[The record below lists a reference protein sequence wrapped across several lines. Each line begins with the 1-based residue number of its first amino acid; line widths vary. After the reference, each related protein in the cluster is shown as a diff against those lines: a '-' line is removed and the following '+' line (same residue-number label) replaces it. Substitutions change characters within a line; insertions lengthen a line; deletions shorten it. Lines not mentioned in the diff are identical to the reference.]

1 MATEP
6 QSTSQ
11 APVNTSL
18 RETSVWSIDTYPKI
32 WEGGR
37 VKKQASE
44 KATQAK
50 AQVMAM
56 PLQTSLEPPKYP
68 RQHRCIGL
76 VLTLP
81 KLYLAS
87 LSVIWN
93 CDLGSGSKFKDLE
106 IIHIRAAR
114 LIHNLPNSFK
124 DSDILSKV
132 GWMPLEYFYKFRIL
146 SIAHNAYY
154 LGLWE
159 ITVILW

>member
-1 MATEP
+1 MNKNLHVMYYVTITSLLKHHANILEGRCRKGSNGGDSTLLSSKEVTMATEP

-37 VKKQASE
+37 EGKEAS
-44 KATQAK
+44 KRKGNSSQSTWQCPCK
-50 AQVMAM
+50 
-56 PLQTSLEPPKYP
+56 PPWNPPKYP

-87 LSVIWN
+87 
-93 CDLGSGSKFKDLE
+93 FKTP
-106 IIHIRAAR
+106 RQ
-114 LIHNLPNSFK
+114 
-124 DSDILSKV
+124 
-132 GWMPLEYFYKFRIL
+132 YF
-146 SIAHNAYY
+146 
-154 LGLWE
+154 GG
-159 ITVILW
+159 

>member
-11 APVNTSL
+11 APFNTSL

-50 AQVMAM
+50 AHGNA
-56 PLQTSLEPPKYP
+56 LQTSLEPPKYP

-87 LSVIWN
+87 LKTIQVAFSWGLYHVSMNWI
-93 CDLGSGSKFKDLE
+93 STMFKW
-106 IIHIRAAR
+106 
-114 LIHNLPNSFK
+114 K
-124 DSDILSKV
+124 
-132 GWMPLEYFYKFRIL
+132 
-146 SIAHNAYY
+146 
-154 LGLWE
+154 
-159 ITVILW
+159 